1 MTMTVNEHEESHK
14 KKRNLLVTLTF
25 VACMMFGFGYAMVP
39 LYDLFCEVTGFGG
52 RTETI
57 SADEAKL
64 LEIDPNRTVRVQ
76 FTSHASTGL
85 PWDFGAEIKQAELK
99 PGQVYE
105 FYYLVKNESDREI
118 TAQSTFNVTPPQAGG
133 HLKKL
138 DCFCFTQQTLVA
150 KEERRMLVR
159 LMVDPELPNS
169 ISELTLGYSF
179 FKAKEP
185 KT

>member
-1 MTMTVNEHEESHK
+1 MINEK
-14 KKRNLLVTLTF
+14 KQKKERNLLVTLTMT
-25 VACMMFGFGYAMVP
+25 ACLMFGFGYAMVP

-57 SADEAKL
+57 SANDAKL
-64 LEIDPNRTVRVQ
+64 LEVDPNRTVRVQ
-76 FTSHASTGL
+76 FTSHASSGL
-85 PWDFGAEIKQAELK
+85 PWEFGAEIAQAELK

-105 FYYLVKNESDREI
+105 FYYSVKNKSDSEI

-138 DCFCFTQQTLVA
+138 ECFCFTQQTLA
-150 KEERRMLVR
+150 GKEEQRMLVR
-159 LMVDPELPNS
+159 LMVDPELPKS
-169 ISELTLGYSF
+169 INELTLGYSF

-185 KT
+185 KS